1 MMTFFTRERFGGPQA
16 IAALLL
22 LAFLLQCAWLISRT
36 LRTNGGTNIGELER
50 IHEGLQQW
58 RGRGIAGTIDSEFR
72 RQVSLE
78 FPKDE
83 YDRDRS
89 PLWYLIASAPLVAW
103 SGTLGPETVHSWG
116 WLARAPYI
124 VFGLLLGASL
134 WYVARRLFG
143 NVGGYIALAL
153 YCFSPA
159 MIITTSAG
167 LFVDPEMGAVW
178 ASFGAVF
185 TAIAVAHTLYAPRE
199 VVLWNWRRILLL
211 SLSLVLAVGSQ
222 SSLVILLPLT
232 LGFMLWVAPTRRGSA
247 IVIWIAS
254 VALAVVQLCAAY
266 AFHLGIMWQSL
277 RHAEWLRMSSPALT
291 NANVYKQTLMII
303 AKSSPA
309 LMIALPVALVTYV
322 VWRRARYFGN
332 TAPLLVAGLFVVL
345 GMASPHFPGAFFLV
359 AVTFL
364 FTFVA
369 GVAADLLETPY
380 RLLVGAGLV
389 GLLAASA
396 IWNVL
401 QLAGV

>member
-22 LAFLLQCAWLISRT
+22 LVFLLQCAWLISRT
-36 LRTNGGTNIGELER
+36 LRSNGGTNIGELER

-72 RQVSLE
+72 RQVSFE

-116 WLARAPYI
+116 WLARSPYI
-124 VFGLLLGASL
+124 IFGLLLGASL

-167 LFVDPEMGAVW
+167 LFIDPEMGAVW

-222 SSLVILLPLT
+222 FSLVILLPLT
-232 LGFMLWVAPTRRGSA
+232 LGFMLWVAPTRRGPA
-247 IVIWIAS
+247 LVIWTAA
-254 VALAVVQLCAAY
+254 VVLAFVQLCAAY
-266 AFHLGIMWQSL
+266 AFICGSCGKVSGMRNGFEYH
-277 RHAEWLRMSSPALT
+277 P
-291 NANVYKQTLMII
+291 
-303 AKSSPA
+303 
-309 LMIALPVALVTYV
+309 
-322 VWRRARYFGN
+322 RR
-332 TAPLLVAGLFVVL
+332 
-345 GMASPHFPGAFFLV
+345 
-359 AVTFL
+359 
-364 FTFVA
+364 
-369 GVAADLLETPY
+369 
-380 RLLVGAGLV
+380 
-389 GLLAASA
+389 
-396 IWNVL
+396 
-401 QLAGV
+401 

>member
-1 MMTFFTRERFGGPQA
+1 MTFFTRERFGGPQA

-22 LAFLLQCAWLISRT
+22 LVFLLQCAWLISRT
-36 LRTNGGTNIGELER
+36 LRSNGGTNIGELER

-72 RQVSLE
+72 RQVSFE

-116 WLARAPYI
+116 WLARSPYI
-124 VFGLLLGASL
+124 IFGLLLGASL

-167 LFVDPEMGAVW
+167 LFIDPEMGAVW

-222 SSLVILLPLT
+222 FSLVILLPLT
-232 LGFMLWVAPTRRGSA
+232 LGFMLWVAPTRRGPA
-247 IVIWIAS
+247 LVIWTAA
-254 VALAVVQLCAAY
+254 VVLAFVQLCAAY
-266 AFHLGIMWQSL
+266 AFHLRIMWQSL
-277 RHAEWLRMSSPALT
+277 RHAEWLRISSPALT

-309 LMIALPVALVTYV
+309 LMIALPVALVTYM
-322 VWRRARYFGN
+322 VWPRARYFGN

-396 IWNVL
+396 IWNLL

>member
-1 MMTFFTRERFGGPQA
+1 MTFFTRERFGGPQA

-36 LRTNGGTNIGELER
+36 LRSNGGTNIGELER

-72 RQVSLE
+72 RQVSFE

-116 WLARAPYI
+116 WLARSPYI
-124 VFGLLLGASL
+124 IFGLLLDASL

-167 LFVDPEMGAVW
+167 LFIDPEMGAVW

-222 SSLVILLPLT
+222 FSLVILLPLT
-232 LGFMLWVAPTRRGSA
+232 LGFMLWVAPTRRGPA
-247 IVIWIAS
+247 LVIWIAA
-254 VALAVVQLCAAY
+254 VVLAFVQLCAAY
-266 AFHLGIMWQSL
+266 AFHLRIMWQSF
-277 RHAEWLRMSSPALT
+277 RHAEWLRISSPALT

-309 LMIALPVALVTYV
+309 LMIALPVALVTYM
-322 VWRRARYFGN
+322 VWPRARYFGN

-396 IWNVL
+396 IWNLL

>member
-1 MMTFFTRERFGGPQA
+1 MTFFTRERFGGPQA

-22 LAFLLQCAWLISRT
+22 LVFLLQCAWLISRT
-36 LRTNGGTNIGELER
+36 LRSNGGTNIGELER

-72 RQVSLE
+72 RQVSFE

-116 WLARAPYI
+116 WLARSPYI
-124 VFGLLLGASL
+124 IFGLLLGASL

-167 LFVDPEMGAVW
+167 LFIDPEMGAVW

-222 SSLVILLPLT
+222 FSLVILLPLT
-232 LGFMLWVAPTRRGSA
+232 LGFMLWVAPTRRGPA
-247 IVIWIAS
+247 LVIWIAA
-254 VALAVVQLCAAY
+254 VVLAFVQLCAAY
-266 AFHLGIMWQSL
+266 AFHLRIMWQSF
-277 RHAEWLRMSSPALT
+277 RHAEWLRISSPALT

-309 LMIALPVALVTYV
+309 LMIALPVALVTYM
-322 VWRRARYFGN
+322 VWPRARYFGN

-345 GMASPHFPGAFFLV
+345 GMVSPHFPGAFFLV

-396 IWNVL
+396 IWNLL

>member
-1 MMTFFTRERFGGPQA
+1 
-16 IAALLL
+16 
-22 LAFLLQCAWLISRT
+22 LQCAWLISRT

-89 PLWYLIASAPLVAW
+89 PLWYLVASAPLVAW

-178 ASFGAVF
+178 ASFERCLRPSPLR
-185 TAIAVAHTLYAPRE
+185 TPYMRRE
-199 VVLWNWRRILLL
+199 KWSYGTGGEFFCYRFHWFLRW
-211 SLSLVLAVGSQ
+211 SQ
-222 SSLVILLPLT
+222 SS
-232 LGFMLWVAPTRRGSA
+232 
-247 IVIWIAS
+247 
-254 VALAVVQLCAAY
+254 
-266 AFHLGIMWQSL
+266 
-277 RHAEWLRMSSPALT
+277 SS
-291 NANVYKQTLMII
+291 
-303 AKSSPA
+303 
-309 LMIALPVALVTYV
+309 
-322 VWRRARYFGN
+322 
-332 TAPLLVAGLFVVL
+332 
-345 GMASPHFPGAFFLV
+345 FFC
-359 AVTFL
+359 
-364 FTFVA
+364 
-369 GVAADLLETPY
+369 
-380 RLLVGAGLV
+380 R
-389 GLLAASA
+389 
-396 IWNVL
+396 
-401 QLAGV
+401 

>member
-1 MMTFFTRERFGGPQA
+1 MTFFTRERFGGPQA

-89 PLWYLIASAPLVAW
+89 PLWYLVASAPLVAW

-124 VFGLLLGASL
+124 IFGLLLGASL

-266 AFHLGIMWQSL
+266 AFHLRIMWQSL
-277 RHAEWLRMSSPALT
+277 RHAEWLRISSPALT

-401 QLAGV
+401 QLAGL

>member
-22 LAFLLQCAWLISRT
+22 LVFLLQCAWLISRT
-36 LRTNGGTNIGELER
+36 LRSNGGTNIGELER

-72 RQVSLE
+72 RQVSFE

-116 WLARAPYI
+116 WLARSPYI
-124 VFGLLLGASL
+124 IFGLLLGASL

-167 LFVDPEMGAVW
+167 LFIDPEMGAVW

-222 SSLVILLPLT
+222 FSLVILLPLT
-232 LGFMLWVAPTRRGSA
+232 LGFMLWVAPTRRGPA
-247 IVIWIAS
+247 LVIWIAAM
-254 VALAVVQLCAAY
+254 VLAFVQLCAAY
-266 AFHLGIMWQSL
+266 AFHLRIMWQSL
-277 RHAEWLRMSSPALT
+277 RHAEWLRISSPALT
-291 NANVYKQTLMII
+291 NANVYEQTLMII

-309 LMIALPVALVTYV
+309 LMIALPVALVTYM
-322 VWRRARYFGN
+322 VWPRARYFGN

-396 IWNVL
+396 IWNLL

>member
-22 LAFLLQCAWLISRT
+22 LVFLLQCAWLISRT
-36 LRTNGGTNIGELER
+36 LRSNGGTNIGELER

-72 RQVSLE
+72 RQVSFE

-116 WLARAPYI
+116 WLARSPYI
-124 VFGLLLGASL
+124 IFGLLLGASL

-222 SSLVILLPLT
+222 FSLVILLPLT
-232 LGFMLWVAPTRRGSA
+232 LGFMLWVAPTRRGPA
-247 IVIWIAS
+247 LVIWTAA
-254 VALAVVQLCAAY
+254 VVLAFVQLCAAY
-266 AFHLGIMWQSL
+266 AFHLRIMWQSL
-277 RHAEWLRMSSPALT
+277 RHAEWLRISSPALT

-309 LMIALPVALVTYV
+309 LMIALPVALVTYM
-322 VWRRARYFGN
+322 VWPRARYFGN

-396 IWNVL
+396 IWNLL

>member
-1 MMTFFTRERFGGPQA
+1 MTFFTRERFGGPQA

-22 LAFLLQCAWLISRT
+22 LVFLLQCAWLISRT
-36 LRTNGGTNIGELER
+36 LRSNGGTNIGELER

-72 RQVSLE
+72 RQVSFE

-116 WLARAPYI
+116 WLARSPYI
-124 VFGLLLGASL
+124 IFGLLLGASL

-222 SSLVILLPLT
+222 FSLVILLPLT
-232 LGFMLWVAPTRRGSA
+232 LGFMLWVAPTRRGPA
-247 IVIWIAS
+247 LVIWTAA
-254 VALAVVQLCAAY
+254 VVLAFVQLCAAY
-266 AFHLGIMWQSL
+266 AFHLRIMWQSL
-277 RHAEWLRMSSPALT
+277 RHAEWLRISSPALT

-309 LMIALPVALVTYV
+309 LMIALPVALVTYM
-322 VWRRARYFGN
+322 VWPRARYFGN

-396 IWNVL
+396 IWNLL

>member
-22 LAFLLQCAWLISRT
+22 LVFLLQCAWLISRT
-36 LRTNGGTNIGELER
+36 LRSNGGTNIGELER

-72 RQVSLE
+72 RQVSFE

-116 WLARAPYI
+116 WLARSPYI
-124 VFGLLLGASL
+124 IFGLLLGASL

-167 LFVDPEMGAVW
+167 LFIDPEMGAVW

-222 SSLVILLPLT
+222 FSLVILLPLT
-232 LGFMLWVAPTRRGSA
+232 LGFMLWVAPTRRGPA
-247 IVIWIAS
+247 LVIWIAA
-254 VALAVVQLCAAY
+254 VVLAFVQLCAAY
-266 AFHLGIMWQSL
+266 AFHLRIMWQSL
-277 RHAEWLRMSSPALT
+277 RHAEWLRISSPALT

-309 LMIALPVALVTYV
+309 LMIALPVALVTYM
-322 VWRRARYFGN
+322 VWPRARYFGN

-396 IWNVL
+396 IWNLL